1 LLNGGSDDENIE
13 IVINE
18 VEVLKRQIS
27 NKNRKFIALS
37 VAVPGIVD
45 INSKMII
52 RSMLFKTWK
61 NFPLNQILEKRLK
74 TEVFV
79 ENDVNMHAFGELNYG
94 LGKNFRNMVFVSI
107 NPCIGAG
114 IIINGEIFRGHS
126 GASGELGF
134 LLVGKKGLK
143 YGTYSGGQLDSLAS
157 VLMIL
162 ERARQSAIKNSNG
175 KLNELSNNDLDK
187 ITLDLVFLA
196 ARSSDEECK
205 VIINDALESI
215 AVAVMNII
223 SVLNPEAIVIGGD
236 IAEIFDAN
244 ELVIKP
250 ICEMIKPLVPEMPVV
265 LLSSLG
271 PDAALR
277 GSIAFSLDGLKNKLL
292 K

>member
-1 LLNGGSDDENIE
+1 
-13 IVINE
+13 
-18 VEVLKRQIS
+18 
-27 NKNRKFIALS
+27 
-37 VAVPGIVD
+37 
-45 INSKMII
+45 
-52 RSMLFKTWK
+52 
-61 NFPLNQILEKRLK
+61 
-74 TEVFV
+74 
-79 ENDVNMHAFGELNYG
+79 
-94 LGKNFRNMVFVSI
+94 
-107 NPCIGAG
+107 
-114 IIINGEIFRGHS
+114 
-126 GASGELGF
+126 
-134 LLVGKKGLK
+134 
-143 YGTYSGGQLDSLAS
+143 
-157 VLMIL
+157 MIL